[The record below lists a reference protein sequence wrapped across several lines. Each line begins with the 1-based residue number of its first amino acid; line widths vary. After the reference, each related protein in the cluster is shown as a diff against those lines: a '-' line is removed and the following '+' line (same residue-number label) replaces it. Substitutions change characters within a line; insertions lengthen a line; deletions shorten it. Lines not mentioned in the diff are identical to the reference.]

1 MSNRYQPI
9 PTSEDSAPVP
19 QPETLAEG
27 QGEDRDRSHR
37 PLRAGVEA
45 EFNRRP
51 PAWYKRAGLVLAII
65 FMAWIAIRLG
75 SWNRS
80 TQPKVI
86 YASRYSEEHKYR
98 PAASPVI
105 TEYLK
110 DGRIRLRGATVG
122 GVGVRE
128 EDLPLSPEKKALAE
142 KKRIAEA
149 REAAKAKLGLNKG
162 KGRKRRGGQAKVEM

>member
-1 MSNRYQPI
+1 M
-9 PTSEDSAPVP
+9 
-19 QPETLAEG
+19 
-27 QGEDRDRSHR
+27 
-37 PLRAGVEA
+37 
-45 EFNRRP
+45 
-51 PAWYKRAGLVLAII
+51 
-65 FMAWIAIRLG
+65 
-75 SWNRS
+75 
-80 TQPKVI
+80 
-86 YASRYSEEHKYR
+86 
-98 PAASPVI
+98 I

>member
-1 MSNRYQPI
+1 MSLSRDLGPRLTAPSPTLGDCDDRRPSETRRQLLCIAHSSLPNMSNRYQPI

-86 YASRYSEEHKYR
+86 YASRFVSPPLPSSAQMKRSPWSHADTDAMAGTVKNTSTAR
-98 PAASPVI
+98 P
-105 TEYLK
+105 
-110 DGRIRLRGATVG
+110 
-122 GVGVRE
+122 
-128 EDLPLSPEKKALAE
+128 
-142 KKRIAEA
+142 
-149 REAAKAKLGLNKG
+149 
-162 KGRKRRGGQAKVEM
+162 RRP